1 MDNDPRKMLQG
12 KQMFRVWFAGCSSKE
27 YCFFPERDV
36 DDVPGP
42 SILRGLEAVQACA
55 KKTIGA

>member
-1 MDNDPRKMLQG
+1 
-12 KQMFRVWFAGCSSKE
+12 MFRVWFAGCSSKE